1 MLVSGI
7 GAVGSDA
14 LYDLLG
20 DMYRTG
26 LISLHQLRS
35 LRGMISSDNDNYY
48 YNQNQIYRWLEKR
61 YNLDYAT
68 IYTHDAFP
76 GFLTQISFN
85 II

>member
-20 DMYRTG
+20 GMYRAR
-26 LISLHQLRS
+26 LITLHQLKS
-35 LRGMISSDNDNYY
+35 FRGMIDINNDNYY
-48 YNQNQIYRWLEKR
+48 YNQHQILRWLDKQ
-61 YNLDYAT
+61 YNLVYDT

-76 GFLTQISFN
+76 GFLVQISFK
-85 II
+85 I